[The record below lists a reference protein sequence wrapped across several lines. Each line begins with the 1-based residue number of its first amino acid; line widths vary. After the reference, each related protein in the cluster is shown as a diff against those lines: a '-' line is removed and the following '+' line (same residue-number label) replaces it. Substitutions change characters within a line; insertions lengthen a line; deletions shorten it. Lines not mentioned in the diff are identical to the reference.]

1 MPLIQLGRTI
11 MKTDLNL
18 QDADG
23 FYEQLLNAH
32 EGLSADQSEQL
43 NMRLILLL
51 ANQVGDASIL
61 RDCIESAKNSDRYC
75 LEPRKL
81 GASPVKS

>member
-1 MPLIQLGRTI
+1 M
-11 MKTDLNL
+11 MKTELNF

-32 EGLSADQSEQL
+32 DGLSAEQSEQL

-51 ANQVGDASIL
+51 ANQVGDASVI
-61 RDCIESAKNSDRYC
+61 RDCIESAKN
-75 LEPRKL
+75 
-81 GASPVKS
+81 